1 MRQNT
6 MTLIGYARVS
16 SASQDL
22 DIQIGKLTDAGCE
35 VIRSETVSALRAMG
49 EAS

>member
-1 MRQNT
+1 MP
-6 MTLIGYARVS
+6 LIGYARVS

-35 VIRSETVSALRAMG
+35 VIRSETAVFFKLVGTDS
-49 EAS
+49 